1 MQKNMLGFSNL
12 KDFYTWSIIFILFF
26 YHILILQSHPVIIQ
40 MHQQTSSLRN
50 IADKCNKDL
59 NIIDK
64 RIVKNCMIF
73 QEIPLEEEWR
83 IPFLNELISAKNN
96 KIVINGVDQAEID
109 DIINFICT
117 T

>member
-1 MQKNMLGFSNL
+1 MTMFCSRFVSFISSLENSSKICIRLLINLLKFDQRSVTAKN
-12 KDFYTWSIIFILFF
+12 
-26 YHILILQSHPVIIQ
+26 
-40 MHQQTSSLRN
+40 LRN
-50 IADKCNKDL
+50 IADRCNKDL

-64 RIVKNCMIF
+64 CIVKNCMIF
-73 QEIPLEEEWR
+73 QEMHLEEEWR

>member
-1 MQKNMLGFSNL
+1 MINLLKFDQRSVTAKN
-12 KDFYTWSIIFILFF
+12 
-26 YHILILQSHPVIIQ
+26 
-40 MHQQTSSLRN
+40 LRN
-50 IADKCNKDL
+50 IADKCNKDF

-64 RIVKNCMIF
+64 RNVKNCMIF
-73 QEIPLEEEWR
+73 QEIPLEEECRR

>member
-1 MQKNMLGFSNL
+1 
-12 KDFYTWSIIFILFF
+12 
-26 YHILILQSHPVIIQ
+26 

-64 RIVKNCMIF
+64 HIVKMYYISRNTNGGRMEDSI
-73 QEIPLEEEWR
+73 
-83 IPFLNELISAKNN
+83 LNELISAKNN
-96 KIVINGVDQAEID
+96 KIVINGIDQAELD